1 MLFINQAFVRPPSNL
16 NMQDVY
22 TNRQELAPLEDES
35 PVLKETKKPIPLAKK
50 ELAPYEDEPPVL
62 KETKK
67 PIPLAKKELAP
78 YEDEPPVLK
87 ETKKPIPLAKE
98 ELAPYEDER
107 SVLQEAKKPISLAK
121 EEMVLENQD
130 NSKQLGVQSTAKQK
144 GKQRPFLKKVKPFK
158 EMDLLERLDYLINF
172 PKVLPPVPCVFY
184 TARGTFQGYLTE
196 YTDQDVTIRF
206 HNQTSKTIPLEQ
218 LTKVMMIGI
227 QR

>member
-67 PIPLAKKELAP
+67 PIPLAKEELAP
-78 YEDEPPVLK
+78 YEDEP
-87 ETKKPIPLAKE
+87 
-98 ELAPYEDER
+98 
-107 SVLQEAKKPISLAK
+107 SVLQEAKKTISLAK

-130 NSKQLGVQSTAKQK
+130 NSKQLGVQSTTKQK